1 MDFEELQDVLV
12 DDNDDLHSPPLKK
25 LRKTAASVVTP
36 SPPEAETN
44 PKGPPMDIISSS
56 SLVPT
61 EINRDEKS
69 ARRSYPLRVESS
81 PINEAIKQEPI
92 KNEEDHEEEA
102 AKQEDTK
109 EVVEDQVDPK
119 VKREQAEK
127 KLLVAKENAS
137 KEYGHKVLLHRFD
150 GINSL
155 GGGRQNTCQRP
166 SLSSK
171 KVFDNGTLVPG
182 YPLPKQ
188 LSPTEEYDMDMF
200 TCLCYNAL
208 WQINGPKFAG
218 QPTAAL
224 SWVPDYM
231 IEKKLVLPVF
241 MKRSLT
247 NRESKQEGK
256 LLGWEYVGN
265 YRCISDP
272 DVIIWQSHKNFWD
285 VSKREIAEM
294 HYKSA
299 ARGSDDTYGSMT
311 ARHWRNRIEE
321 AKYNDQELWER
332 AQELEYR
339 SDMNDEDLF
348 NLLVEVD
355 QFHGQQI
362 VEFVEYDERIY
373 EWCVKNGPTSKNS
386 LGRTYVDGEGEIAKA
401 QHWYDFGFQY
411 NLI

>member
-1 MDFEELQDVLV
+1 MELEELQDVLV
-12 DDNDDLHSPPLKK
+12 DDNDNLHSPPLKK

-44 PKGPPMDIISSS
+44 SKDPPGVFPPMDIISFSS
-56 SLVPT
+56 SVPT
-61 EINRDEKS
+61 EIKSDEKS
-69 ARRSYPLRVESS
+69 ARRRYPLRVESS
-81 PINEAIKQEPI
+81 SINEAIKQEPI
-92 KNEEDHEEEA
+92 KNEENHEEEA
-102 AKQEDTK
+102 VKQEDTK

-137 KEYGHKVLLHRFD
+137 KEYGHKVLLHRFE

-155 GGGRQNTCQRP
+155 GGGRQHAYQRP
-166 SLSSK
+166 SPSSE
-171 KVFDNGTLVPG
+171 KVFVNGTLAPG

-188 LSPTEEYDMDMF
+188 ARPEEGYDMDMF
-200 TCLCYNAL
+200 TCLCYNTL
-208 WQINGPKFAG
+208 YQLNGPKFAC
-218 QPTAAL
+218 QPTAAV
-224 SWVPDYM
+224 SSVPDYM
-231 IEKKLVLPVF
+231 IEKNLVLPLF
-241 MKRSLT
+241 MKRSMT

-256 LLGWEYVGN
+256 ALGWEYVGN

-285 VSKREIAEM
+285 VMKREIAEM

-299 ARGSDDTYGSMT
+299 TSGSD
-311 ARHWRNRIEE
+311 ARNWRNRIEE

-339 SDMNDEDLF
+339 SDMNDKDLF
-348 NLLVEVD
+348 NLLVEID

-362 VEFVEYDERIY
+362 IEFVEYDERIY

-386 LGRTYVDGEGEIAKA
+386 VGRTYVDGEGEIAKA

-411 NLI
+411 NLM